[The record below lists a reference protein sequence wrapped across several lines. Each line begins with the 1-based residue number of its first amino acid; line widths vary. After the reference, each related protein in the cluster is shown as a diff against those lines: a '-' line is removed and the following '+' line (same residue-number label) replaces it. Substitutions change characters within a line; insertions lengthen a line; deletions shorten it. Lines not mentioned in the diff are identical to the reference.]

1 MMAPNKRVRV
11 SEFRSYPDVRDDLRR
26 RGWDTRSPAQ
36 SPRGQVYD
44 QQEVRDD
51 DGLALALQGQKPEN
65 VVVVDAGKRIYWV
78 IEVKAA
84 IEGLKLAEAE
94 AADYAS
100 RINSVEGQRCA
111 FYTAIA
117 GSPDV
122 GYVRRTYYISE
133 DGGLHPVQFQG
144 TPLTSLLPR
153 EQLLDL
159 IYYDTGNV
167 SELVIDDAELS
178 RAADRINTLLHAA
191 SIQKDERAS
200 VVASILLTLA
210 QDNMPDAEL
219 DPDTYAEQINIT
231 AKARLAKAGKTSFAP
246 HIQLRLPAG
255 EEAKNKYIRA
265 LVATADALRHI
276 NIAAAMKSGTDVL
289 GEFYEAF
296 LQYGNGAKDLGIVLT
311 PRHITRWA
319 AEMVPTSAA
328 DVILDPT
335 AGTGG
340 FLVSAYDHV
349 RMHSDDPE
357 EFEFFKR
364 YRLFGVEQAPKV
376 AALAVINMIFRG
388 DGSTNI
394 LDDDT
399 LKQSLRFAELK
410 GRRTAKFQTSGAKG
424 FVPGVTRVFMNPPF
438 ALKKQDEAEYEF
450 VQHAL
455 EEMEDGGLLFAIL
468 PAPVM
473 VKGAGP
479 LAWRRDRLLP
489 ENTVRA
495 VVSLPEDLFYPVSI
509 DTVALI
515 VEKGRP
521 HRDTDEVLWARVR
534 RDGHMKFK
542 GKRLYND
549 RVPNDLAA
557 ISRTLASVVR
567 SPQRMVEA
575 VPGLI
580 KKGPIDFTDELL
592 ELIPEAHLDEP
603 VPDAE
608 DIRLD
613 VQHAIKEYLSF
624 VIRTADSQTFETTLH
639 AVPDL
644 IEPAPMPALEFRSL
658 VDIFGPLEVGIFR
671 GSIHALNKVELGN
684 IPVVTTQTDMNG
696 IDGFYEVDDY
706 ASHENVITVASNG
719 TPLTSFF
726 HPYRVVVKDDLIICK
741 LPPSMRPSTAMYL
754 IAALNRLTWRFSYY
768 RKAYLNKL
776 DKISVPVPVTSE
788 GHLDEI
794 WIEELLRSCEG
805 WSQLEAAFPTWQPQP
820 WRALGRRTWNA
831 S

>member
-1 MMAPNKRVRV
+1 MFDQH
-11 SEFRSYPDVRDDLRR
+11 EIRDDAGL
-26 RGWDTRSPAQ
+26 S
-36 SPRGQVYD
+36 
-44 QQEVRDD
+44 
-51 DGLALALQGQKPEN
+51 LALAAQKPEN
-65 VVVVDAGKRIYWV
+65 VVVVDASKRIYWV
-78 IEVKAA
+78 IEVKASLDA
-84 IEGLKLAEAE
+84 LKVAESEASAYAE
-94 AADYAS
+94 
-100 RINSVEGQRCA
+100 RINSVPDQRCA

-117 GSPDV
+117 GSPDA
-122 GYVRRTYYISE
+122 GYVRRTYYVSA
-133 DGGLHPVQFQG
+133 DGATTPVQFQG
-144 TPLTSLLPR
+144 SPLTSLLPR
-153 EQLLDL
+153 EQLLEL
-159 IYYDTGNV
+159 LKNDTGEV
-167 SELVIDDAELS
+167 SELVIDDAELL
-178 RAADRINTLLHAA
+178 RVADRINSTLHAA

-231 AKARLAKAGKTSFAP
+231 AKARLAKAGKASFAN

-255 EEAKNKYIRA
+255 EEAKHKYVRA
-265 LVATADALRHI
+265 LIATADALRHI

-319 AEMVPTSAA
+319 AEMVPTSVD

-349 RMHSDDPE
+349 RVNCDDDDD
-357 EFEFFKR
+357 FEFFKKH
-364 YRLFGVEQAPKV
+364 RLFGVEQAPKV

-394 LDDDT
+394 IDDDT
-399 LKQSLRFAELK
+399 LKQSLRFATK
-410 GRRTAKFQTSGAKG
+410 DSKRTAKFQPAGQKG

-438 ALKKQDEAEYEF
+438 ALKKEDEAEYEF

-455 EEMEDGGLLFAIL
+455 EEMEDGGILFAIL

-495 VVSLPEDLFYPVSI
+495 VISLPEDLFYPVSV

-521 HRDTDEVLWARVR
+521 HRLDDEVLWARVR
-534 RDGHMKFK
+534 LDGHMKFK
-542 GKRLYND
+542 GKRLFSD
-549 RVPNDLAA
+549 RIQNDLAI
-557 ISRTLASVVR
+557 ISGKLSEVIRH
-567 SPQRMVEA
+567 PNQDVES

-580 KKGPIDFTDELL
+580 KKSRIDFGDDLL
-592 ELIPEAHLDEP
+592 ELVPEAHLDEP
-603 VPDAE
+603 IPSAE
-608 DIRLD
+608 EIRLD
-613 VQHAIKEYLSF
+613 VEHAIKEYLAF
-624 VIRTADSQTFETTLH
+624 VIRTADSSTFANTLH
-639 AVPDL
+639 ASTVVDNPL
-644 IEPAPMPALEFRSL
+644 PMPPLAFQSL
-658 VDIFGPLEVGIFR
+658 PELFGEVGEGIVR
-671 GSIHALNKVELGN
+671 GDIHALNKVSLGTT
-684 IPVVTTQTDMNG
+684 PVVTTQTDMNG
-696 IDGFYEVDDY
+696 VDGFYEVDDFEIH
-706 ASHENVITVASNG
+706 ANVITVASNG

-726 HPYRVVVKDDLIICK
+726 HPFDVVVKDDLFICK
-741 LPPSMRPSTAMYL
+741 LPPTMRASTAIYL

-776 DKISVPVPVTSE
+776 SKIAVPVPVKGDGTI
-788 GHLDEI
+788 DEE
-794 WIEELLRSCEG
+794 WIEALLRSCEG
-805 WSQLEAAFPTWQPQP
+805 WSQLEAALPTWQPLP